1 MNDFKINLSFENRL
15 HLNKEAGTLAHVFGE
30 GYFITDEY
38 GREVNTLVQE
48 KEFDRLIEKFK
59 YRHFLIEKLNKELK
73 GSFDFGEDNVLVI
86 NGKSILK
93 HFWNIPK
100 DEKEVNFYFKMIS
113 DEINSKD
120 VLKTTN

>member
-15 HLNKEAGTLAHVFGE
+15 HLNKEAGTLIHVFGE

-59 YRHFLIEKLNKELK
+59 YRHLLIEKLNTEHK
-73 GSFDFGEDNVLVI
+73 GSFKFGEDNVLVI
-86 NGKSILK
+86 NEKPILK
-93 HFWNIPK
+93 DFWNIPK
-100 DEKEVNFYFKMIS
+100 NNKEVAIYFKCIS
-113 DEINSKD
+113 EKIESYRFTK
-120 VLKTTN
+120 K

>member
-1 MNDFKINLSFENRL
+1 MATTSASNFWYLRNERSLLWPENFTIT
-15 HLNKEAGTLAHVFGE
+15 EAG
-30 GYFITDEY
+30 
-38 GREVNTLVQE
+38 
-48 KEFDRLIEKFK
+48 KLIEKFK

-93 HFWNIPK
+93 RFWNIPK
-100 DEKEVNFYFKMIS
+100 DEKEVDLYFKIIS

>member
-15 HLNKEAGTLAHVFGE
+15 HLNKEAGTLIHVFGE

-59 YRHFLIEKLNKELK
+59 YRKLLIEKLNKVLK
-73 GSFDFGEDNVLVI
+73 DSFDFGEDNLLLI
-86 NGKSILK
+86 NGKRVAKRYWS
-93 HFWNIPK
+93 IPK
-100 DEKEVNFYFKMIS
+100 NEIEGASYFKIIS
-113 DEINSKD
+113 KEFNSEVDSK
-120 VLKTTN
+120 

>member
-1 MNDFKINLSFENRL
+1 MNDLNINLSFENRL
-15 HLNKEAGTLAHVFGE
+15 HLNKAAGTLIHVFGE

-59 YRHFLIEKLNKELK
+59 YLHLLIEKLNKEHK
-73 GSFDFGEDNVLVI
+73 DSFDFGEDNVLVI

-93 HFWNIPK
+93 RFWNIPK
-100 DEKEVNFYFKMIS
+100 DEKEVDLYFKMIS
-113 DEINSKD
+113 DEINSKNL
-120 VLKTTN
+120 LKTTN

>member
-59 YRHFLIEKLNKELK
+59 YRHLLIEKLNTEHK
-73 GSFDFGEDNVLVI
+73 GSFKFGEDNVLVI
-86 NGKSILK
+86 NEKPILK
-93 HFWNIPK
+93 DFWNIPK
-100 DEKEVNFYFKMIS
+100 NNKEVAVYFKRIS
-113 DEINSKD
+113 DIIESYDFTK
-120 VLKTTN
+120 K

>member
-48 KEFDRLIEKFK
+48 KSLIG
-59 YRHFLIEKLNKELK
+59 LL
-73 GSFDFGEDNVLVI
+73 
-86 NGKSILK
+86 KSI
-93 HFWNIPK
+93 NT
-100 DEKEVNFYFKMIS
+100 VNC
-113 DEINSKD
+113 
-120 VLKTTN
+120 